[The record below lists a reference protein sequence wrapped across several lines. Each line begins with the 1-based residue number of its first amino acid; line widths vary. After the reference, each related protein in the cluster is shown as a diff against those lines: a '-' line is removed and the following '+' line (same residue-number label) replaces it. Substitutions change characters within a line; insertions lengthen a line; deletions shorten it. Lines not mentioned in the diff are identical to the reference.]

1 MLVVMI
7 ASFYIVRI
15 LLMRL
20 GVLDYGIFSLVAGL
34 VTMFLFI
41 SNSMSSSCQ
50 RFFAIELGNKNYEK
64 LNLLWNISLIIFLII
79 AIFIIVVSETFGVW
93 FLGNYL
99 DIPVERYNAAY
110 WVFQF
115 SIFSLIFSL
124 FSIPF
129 NAILIAREKMNIYA
143 IISLVDISLKLCIVF
158 LIDVFQYDNLIVYSF
173 LLFATSVVA
182 FFIYLITCVKNF
194 RECRLNYKIEKKPFF
209 EILKYSGWNLLGSF
223 SVVSKIQGTN
233 ILLNIFF
240 GPIMNASYAI
250 SIQLNSAISTFTN
263 NLYSAVR
270 PQIIKNY
277 KNDFE
282 STVILAIKSAKYSYF
297 LIFLISLPILLET
310 DYIFSLW
317 LNETPSKAV
326 VFSRFIIINSI
337 LEVINYPLVTMI
349 QATGNIKKYQL
360 IVSTILLLN
369 LPISFVL
376 LNLDFSPETTFFVMI
391 TLTLISFIPRLVLAR
406 DIAKLPM
413 KRFLLSVVKP
423 IIIVTLTS
431 LILPLIFRL
440 SFSSGFLRFF
450 LVSGTCFSSTI
461 FVIYFLGLG
470 DEDKI
475 YFKTILIN
483 KTNEFYKKIKK

>member
-1 MLVVMI
+1 MV
-7 ASFYIVRI
+7 ASFYIVRV

-41 SNSMSSSCQ
+41 SNSMSSACQ
-50 RFFAIELGNKNYEK
+50 RFFAIELGNKNNKK
-64 LNLLWNISLIIFLII
+64 LNLLWNISLIVFFVI
-79 AIFIIVVSETFGVW
+79 AVFVILVSETFGVW
-93 FLGNYL
+93 FLSNYL

-124 FSIPF
+124 ISIPF

-143 IISLVDISLKLCIVF
+143 LISLVDISLKFCIVF
-158 LIDVFQYDNLIVYSF
+158 LIDVFEYDNLIFYGF
-173 LLFATSVVA
+173 LLFATSVVV
-182 FFIYLITCVKNF
+182 FIIYLIICVKSYK
-194 RECRLNYKIEKKPFF
+194 ECRLNFKIEKKPFF

-223 SVVSKIQGTN
+223 SVVSRIQGTN
-233 ILLNIFF
+233 VLLNIFF

-250 SIQLNSAISTFTN
+250 SIQVNSAISTFTN
-263 NLYSAVR
+263 NFYTAVR

-282 STVILAIKSAKYSYF
+282 NTVVLVLKSAKYSYF

-310 DYIFSLW
+310 NFIFSLW
-317 LNETPSKAV
+317 LKETPSKAV

-360 IVSTILLLN
+360 IVSVILILN
-369 LPISFVL
+369 LPISFFL
-376 LNLDFSPETTFFVMI
+376 LNLDFSPEATFFVMI
-391 TLTLISFIPRLVLAR
+391 TLTLISFIPRLVLAK
-406 DIAKLPM
+406 DIARLPIQ
-413 KRFLLSVVKP
+413 RFLFNVIKP
-423 IIIVTLTS
+423 IIIVTLIS
-431 LILPLIFRL
+431 LTLPLILRL
-440 SFSSGFLRFF
+440 NLSSGFLRFC
-450 LVSGTCFSSTI
+450 LVSGTCLLSAI
-461 FVIYFLGLG
+461 FTIYFIGIG
-470 DEDKI
+470 NEDK
-475 YFKTILIN
+475 FFLKMLIKN
-483 KTNEFYKKIKK
+483 KINEFYKKIKK